1 MSKKLDSRVGADLT
15 QGNILRQLLI
25 FVFPL
30 LLTNVVQQLYNTVD
44 MIVIGQ
50 YVGATGTVGVS
61 QGGEV
66 ATMVTFMASAFGSA
80 AQIYIAQLFGGGK
93 KKEISETM
101 MTALLFTAIL
111 SAACMAICI
120 LGCDLFLDWLNCPP
134 EALDQAR
141 DYMIIVSLGLPFIF
155 GYNTVCGI
163 LRGLGESKR
172 PLYFILVAAV
182 SNIFMDILLVAVI
195 PLEAAGTAIATITAQ
210 FASFVAAFIFL
221 YKRRSAFGIEFKRE
235 NIKIV
240 GQHLNVLLKL
250 GIPMA
255 FSSAFIHGSQLI
267 CGAHINQFGLVASAT
282 NSIGNKVQKLINVF
296 CNSVNHGSGAMVAQN
311 IGAKKFDRVR
321 KIVYTAATCSAVLAS
336 LAVIIGIFYPR
347 EAFRL
352 FTDDKD
358 VIELGVTYM
367 HICLISFVSSPFH
380 GSFSAVI
387 SGSGNS
393 KLSFF
398 ASMLDGVVLR
408 LGISFVLGYTFNM
421 GVVGF
426 FYGNTIA
433 KLAPTI
439 IGVIYFYSN
448 RWTTRKL
455 LGES

>member
-1 MSKKLDSRVGADLT
+1 M
-15 QGNILRQLLI
+15 I
-25 FVFPL
+25 FVLPL

-44 MIVIGQ
+44 MIVIGKF
-50 YVGATGTVGVS
+50 VGATGTVGVS
-61 QGGEV
+61 QGGEI

-93 KKEISETM
+93 KKEISETI
-101 MTALLFTAIL
+101 MTSLLFTLIL
-111 SAACMAICI
+111 SAACMAMCI
-120 LGCDLFLDWLNCPP
+120 FGCDLFLGWLNCPP
-134 EALDQAR
+134 EAYQQAR

-182 SNIFMDILLVAVI
+182 ANIFLDLLLVVVI
-195 PLEAAGTAIATITAQ
+195 PMEAAGTAIATAAAQ
-210 FASFVAAFIFL
+210 LASFIAAFIFM
-221 YKRRSAFGIEFKRE
+221 YKRRVAFGIEFKKE
-235 NIKIV
+235 NFKLV
-240 GQHLNVLLKL
+240 KTHLMVLLKL
-250 GIPMA
+250 GIPMS

-267 CGAHINQFGLVASAT
+267 CSAHINQFGLVASAT

-321 KIVYTAATCSAVLAS
+321 KIVYTAATCSGVLSIVAV
-336 LAVIIGIFYPR
+336 VIAIFFPA

-352 FTDDKD
+352 FTDDPG

-367 HICLISFVSSPFH
+367 RICLISFTTSPFH
-380 GSFSAVI
+380 GSFSSVI

-408 LGISFVLGYTFNM
+408 LGISFLFGYTFNM

-439 IGVIYFYSN
+439 IGVVYFYTN
-448 RWTTRKL
+448 RWTKRKL
-455 LGES
+455 LGEK